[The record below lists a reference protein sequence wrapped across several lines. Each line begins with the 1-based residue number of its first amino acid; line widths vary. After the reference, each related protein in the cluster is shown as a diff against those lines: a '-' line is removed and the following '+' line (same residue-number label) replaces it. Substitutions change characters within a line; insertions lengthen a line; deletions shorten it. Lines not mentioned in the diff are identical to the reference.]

1 MGAEQSLGPHRG
13 EATRALHTA
22 AARFRTN
29 DELPTGKVC
38 PSDTSERKALGD
50 TKGSRPVPRAE
61 ATTRMAR
68 AHGGTWQVPEKEVD
82 ALRRRG
88 PRSAGAPR
96 SQAGSATERGS
107 RAGPAQRGA
116 HSSAPTA
123 PRPRQSVRRLLG
135 VAVPWLSEA
144 ETSADRERG
153 RRSLL
158 SELAS
163 PDERPRRTTALRGTS
178 PEGEGEGPGHTEG
191 RVTGGPRQCCSLHRV
206 HSEGQTGWHSM
217 QCPVHGTRLK

>member
-1 MGAEQSLGPHRG
+1 MGAERSLGPHRG

-61 ATTRMAR
+61 VTTRMAR
-68 AHGGTWQVPEKEVD
+68 AHGGTWQVPEKEVE
-82 ALRRRG
+82 ALQRRG
-88 PRSAGAPR
+88 PRSTGAPR

-144 ETSADRERG
+144 ETPADRERG

-163 PDERPRRTTALRGTS
+163 PDERPRRTTALRTGRA
-178 PEGEGEGPGHTEG
+178 PRARARGPGTRKGASLVGHVNAAH
-191 RVTGGPRQCCSLHRV
+191 RTGFTAKVKRG
-206 HSEGQTGWHSM
+206 
-217 QCPVHGTRLK
+217 GTRCSARYTGHA